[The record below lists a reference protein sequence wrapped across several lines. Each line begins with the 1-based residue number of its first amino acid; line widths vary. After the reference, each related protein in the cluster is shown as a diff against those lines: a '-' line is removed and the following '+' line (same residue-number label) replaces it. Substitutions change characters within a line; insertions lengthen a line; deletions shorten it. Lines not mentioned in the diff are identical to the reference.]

1 MSKLP
6 YVIME
11 KQELQRQETLNKVLR
26 AIKDLANEGINIRI
40 KDLIECTGLARST
53 FAKKHVR
60 DILVEKGIVESKKEK
75 NKTKTN
81 KSTRITNLMKK
92 TEEREV
98 YIAKLKSENLEL
110 KYECELLRGRLF
122 LLMQRL
128 ENTEV

>member
-6 YVIME
+6 YVIKE

-26 AIKDLANEGINIRI
+26 AIKDLADEGTNIRI

-60 DILVEKGIVESKKEK
+60 DVLVEKGIVESKQEK
-75 NKTKTN
+75 IKPKTN

-92 TEEREV
+92 AEEREV
-98 YIAKLKSENLEL
+98 YITKLKSENSEI

-128 ENTEV
+128 ENIEK